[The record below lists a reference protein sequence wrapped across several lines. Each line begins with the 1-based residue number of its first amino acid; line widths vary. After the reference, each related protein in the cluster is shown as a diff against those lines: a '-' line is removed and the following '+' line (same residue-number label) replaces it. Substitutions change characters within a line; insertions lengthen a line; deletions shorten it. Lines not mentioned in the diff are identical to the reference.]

1 LITDAWEG
9 IETFL
14 EPDREVLV
22 ARDSE
27 DVIRHLRT
35 LGQSRAR
42 QIGTSALGRVLSE
55 HTYQHRAEQLQ
66 QLLDG
71 RLMVERVEDAA

>member
-1 LITDAWEG
+1 M
-9 IETFL
+9 FL

-22 ARDSE
+22 ARSGE

-35 LGQSRAR
+35 LGTTRAKM
-42 QIGTSALGRVLSE
+42 IGDAALQRVLAE

-71 RLMVERVEDAA
+71 RIEFERVEDAA

>member
-1 LITDAWEG
+1 
-9 IETFL
+9 
-14 EPDREVLV
+14 
-22 ARDSE
+22 
-27 DVIRHLRT
+27 

-42 QIGTSALGRVLSE
+42 QIGTSALERVLSE